1 MWYFKTK
8 WIILNKI
15 KTWKEKE
22 IIFVIFS
29 YDYWKILCS
38 FKVSK
43 KDKVLDIWNEINF
56 ELETRKW
63 NDISFLKNYS
73 IKTHI
78 SYSDKSFDYINEY
91 LSIIWVLNK
100 FLVKWVQ
107 FISLYDNFSFINHE
121 NISLSQLFLLK
132 MKILSELWFLYYSWK
147 NNFILR
153 LVKFVSLNN
162 INKIFLL
169 KWIDDKLFIELN
181 KLCIKIIKENS

>member
-147 NNFILR
+147 NNLILR

>member
-15 KTWKEKE
+15 KTWKE

-56 ELETRKW
+56 ELETKKW

-147 NNFILR
+147 NNLILR